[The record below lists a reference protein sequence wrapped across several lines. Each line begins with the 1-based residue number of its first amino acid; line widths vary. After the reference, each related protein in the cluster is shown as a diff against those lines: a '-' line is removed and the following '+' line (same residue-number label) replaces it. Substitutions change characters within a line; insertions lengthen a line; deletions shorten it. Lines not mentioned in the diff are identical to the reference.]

1 MKKTLIF
8 LFLLTFSL
16 TYAQSEPNE
25 VILTKIPS
33 EVEGLIRIGDI
44 SASSSIP
51 FGGQKKLREKA
62 RKELIKEAQL
72 LRADVVLITVD
83 NFAMTPINN
92 VNLEGIAYKY
102 TKVEKVINKKEKSVD
117 KNTENNNI
125 TVNKW
130 DEVVLTKNPK
140 DIEGLT
146 KVKEYNVSSSIP
158 FAGQKKLRKNAEEKI
173 QKEAF
178 IDECIII
185 LIHTDE
191 FSMSPINTIN
201 LIGIGYKK

>member
-1 MKKTLIF
+1 MKKTLFF

-16 TYAQSEPNE
+16 TFSQSKSDE

-51 FGGQKKLREKA
+51 FGGQKKLRKKA
-62 RKELIKEAQL
+62 RKKLIKEAQL

-92 VNLEGIAYKY
+92 VSLEGTAYKY
-102 TKVEKVINKKEKSVD
+102 PKEDEVNNEKEKAINKKIESS
-117 KNTENNNI
+117 NI
-125 TVNKW
+125 IVNKW

-158 FAGQKKLRKNAEEKI
+158 FGGQKKLRKKAKEKI

-178 IDECIII
+178 IDECIVI
-185 LIHTDE
+185 LIQTDE